1 MRYEL
6 ADFECAAI
14 LSYRDDNRRTP
25 QHFRHRLETM
35 PANLRLGE
43 TGRNQVHGQ
52 QEACRPLG
60 VRSNA
65 LWLGSEPI
73 NSERSANVCFGAH
86 TGLKSDIA
94 PIPEMCQ

>member
-52 QEACRPLG
+52 Q
-60 VRSNA
+60 RSLQTA
-65 LWLGSEPI
+65 RRAI
-73 NSERSANVCFGAH
+73 ERIVARV
-86 TGLKSDIA
+86 
-94 PIPEMCQ
+94 